1 MNQTQNQVPVL
12 VPYIC
17 EIGIGIGTEIHAS
30 RKAKV
35 SKIKDFINSNATVLK
50 NNCDINKWT
59 SITMDECLALDELQV
74 DGRVVW
80 NK

>member
-1 MNQTQNQVPVL
+1 MNSFGIGFDFQNWNFYLLLTNQTQNQVPVL

-35 SKIKDFINSNATVLK
+35 SKIKDFINSNATV
-50 NNCDINKWT
+50 
-59 SITMDECLALDELQV
+59 S
-74 DGRVVW
+74 
-80 NK
+80 